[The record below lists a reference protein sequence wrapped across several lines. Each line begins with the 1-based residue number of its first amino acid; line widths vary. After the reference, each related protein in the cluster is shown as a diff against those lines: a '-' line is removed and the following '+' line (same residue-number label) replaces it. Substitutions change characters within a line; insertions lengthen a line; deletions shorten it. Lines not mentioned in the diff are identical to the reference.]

1 MKKPGQV
8 AGIVEIV
15 SAGKGVVEDMD
26 NRSMAMV
33 DPASWDDHSI
43 EMRRGEG
50 PVNGDVDWTTQGLKK
65 TFLDPNERICESR
78 VANT

>member
-1 MKKPGQV
+1 MKKPGQA

-26 NRSMAMV
+26 SRSMAMV

-50 PVNGDVDWTTQGLKK
+50 PVNGDVD
-65 TFLDPNERICESR
+65 
-78 VANT
+78 